1 VLDARKRRVVRELN
15 AADRQVVAAEHRR
28 TVAVVL
34 DLDLRGILDLD
45 LVAGEVQETQQ
56 VVVVEEDVG
65 QTADEVLLTSKTC

>member
-1 VLDARKRRVVRELN
+1 
-15 AADRQVVAAEHRR
+15 VAAEHRR
-28 TVAVVL
+28 TVAVV
-34 DLDLRGILDLD
+34 LDLD

>member
-1 VLDARKRRVVRELN
+1 MLDARKRRVVRELN
-15 AADRQVVAAEHRR
+15 AADRQVVAAEHHRP
-28 TVAVVL
+28 VAVV
-34 DLDLRGILDLD
+34 LDLD